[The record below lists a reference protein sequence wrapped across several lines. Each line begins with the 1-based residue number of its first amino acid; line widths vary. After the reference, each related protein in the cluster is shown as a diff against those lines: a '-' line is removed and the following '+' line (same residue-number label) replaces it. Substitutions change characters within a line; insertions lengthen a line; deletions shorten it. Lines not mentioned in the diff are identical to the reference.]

1 MLSELSIKNY
11 ALIESLQVHFE
22 AGFTSI
28 TGETGAGKSVLLGG
42 LALVLGKRVDFS
54 NINDAS
60 KKCII
65 EASFNIDNF
74 NLNQFFEDN
83 DLDFDSHTIL
93 RREVLPSGKSRAFI
107 NDSPVNLSVLAN
119 LGEQLIDIHSQ
130 QQTQELTSDDFQFQI
145 IDALANNSTT
155 VLDYQ
160 QLLKSYKTTQKQLN
174 DLKTSKLQSEKD
186 QDYQSFLLNELSEA
200 KLQTIHL
207 EALEIEYN
215 TLNNVELIQSELT
228 LANQLIS
235 TEDLGVASNLRTLKQ
250 LFHKLADI
258 SSIYQALSD
267 RIQSVA
273 IELDD
278 IFSDIE
284 TEQSK
289 IEVNPSRLSE
299 IDLILQTVHNLF
311 AKHSVNSVEAL
322 IDIEAHLASQL
333 DTLAS
338 LDDSIATVEK
348 TLESIV
354 KQLDSCAKTIHKQ
367 RLQVLPDLIE
377 QLETILTDLGMP
389 NARFKLL
396 LNPSETYLYNGKDH
410 LEFLF
415 TANKGASFLPLK
427 KAASGGE
434 LSRIMLAIKSVL
446 SKYQQLPTIMFDE
459 IDTGVSGE
467 IAHKMGDIMEQ
478 MSAYMQVFSITHLP
492 QIAAKGQSHFKVFK
506 QDIQETTV
514 TSLKKLSKEERVE
527 EIAQMLGGKEL
538 SASAIAHANPFPKT
552 PKSLKSPNTLSS
564 VLNSKKRESVL
575 NKISMR

>member
-174 DLKTSKLQSEKD
+174 DLRASKLQSEKD

-538 SASAIAHANPFPKT
+538 SASAIAHANQ
-552 PKSLKSPNTLSS
+552 L
-564 VLNSKKRESVL
+564 LN
-575 NKISMR
+575 

>member
-11 ALIESLQVHFE
+11 ALIETLQVQFE

-174 DLKTSKLQSEKD
+174 DLRASKLQSEKD

-338 LDDSIATVEK
+338 LDDAIATIEK

-467 IAHKMGDIMEQ
+467 IAHKMGDIMAQ

-506 QDIQETTV
+506 QDIKDSTV

-538 SASAIAHANPFPKT
+538 SASAIAHANQ
-552 PKSLKSPNTLSS
+552 L
-564 VLNSKKRESVL
+564 LN
-575 NKISMR
+575 